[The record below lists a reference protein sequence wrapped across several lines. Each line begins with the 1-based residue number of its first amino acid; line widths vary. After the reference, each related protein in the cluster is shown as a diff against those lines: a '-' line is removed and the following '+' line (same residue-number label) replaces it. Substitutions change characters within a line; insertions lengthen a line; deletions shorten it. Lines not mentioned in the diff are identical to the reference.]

1 MGYTPSEDCEK
12 FAFLDVRSYPLVMTN
27 TLRTGKWYIWFVDLP
42 IKDGDVP
49 VRNVSLPRVNPII
62 NQVVII
68 GLLLGFPHYPQ
79 CWHIELHGRL
89 SLELNLDDY
98 TMLLWMI

>member
-1 MGYTPSEDCEK
+1 
-12 FAFLDVRSYPLVMTN
+12 MTN

-62 NQVVII
+62 NHPQNHHKRVVWVVYII
-68 GLLLGFPHYPQ
+68 
-79 CWHIELHGRL
+79 
-89 SLELNLDDY
+89 
-98 TMLLWMI
+98 